1 MAENFQNLKQGE
13 SNTFIKG
20 MMKDLNDS
28 FLPEGAWSHARNA
41 TVNTLQGDTATI
53 SNESSTLLCA
63 SAPYPVIGYIFFNDD
78 EWVIFSTDD
87 NNNHEIGIYTE
98 STCTYTKVVNDPC
111 LNFSSSHPIRSGG
124 VKLSFDCHR
133 YFYWDDGLNP
143 TRYLSPTRIPYIQIC
158 TNSPTG
164 CTTCVDTT
172 ALDCDQIK
180 LTPKIKIPKVD
191 IRKATYGGELIN
203 GSYQACVAYTIN
215 QQRFGDY
222 YAITNPQPIFNHV
235 GIGGAV
241 EVSVSNLDTEYF
253 SEFELVIVYTISGNT
268 IAKSFGFY
276 ATSNGSGP
284 SIEATIGISI
294 IPDSLL
300 TVPLSNLPVRRPVYE
315 RSDATYTVGD
325 YMLRVGPRTRYSF
338 NYQPEANK
346 IKSKYVIWQVES
358 SFYKIGGAVTGYMSD
373 EVYPFFIRFLYDT
386 GERSDSY
393 HIPGRAPVQSDLGI
407 ISPGNGNNF
416 DIAFNWE
423 GEDTSS
429 VTSNPNT
436 LYTDTASKYE
446 GLIIEEGDMSYWQS
460 SERYPNDPVRYDTL
474 CNQYIRHHKFP
485 SRRTGNSWHHS
496 NDGRNIRIMGVRFY
510 NIAKPQMPDPNNPSV
525 LIDVPNIVGYEILRG
540 SREGNKTIVAKGIFN
555 NLLVEATGTSL
566 DAIQNFP
573 YNQCGGN
580 EVLLQT
586 ANTAYGRGNCDGAG
600 NPNMPKANF
609 QRAQHY
615 SFHSPDTQFKEPY
628 LAPYE
633 AKKYGIVNGEL
644 DRAIFSPV
652 ENHPRHKLP
661 SDLSFFLSMIAGLI
675 LGVKKASS
683 EPTISTITLPKTKGP
698 ETLSGSTLPTGI
710 LTAAQASELSLF
722 FIDILA
728 NNTLNTLTPEIAR
741 MLANFTLN
749 INTSSVKYVQP
760 TTTLAAASTTSGTYR
775 DFINRIFGQTVLGNS
790 AFELPTTTLTFNDS
804 PYEGMPLLLKAFYQL
819 PIILNSWSEAT
830 DEFLE
835 LLLKLVPYRQFAY
848 QQRSHCLYTTSSNLR
863 ISRRKVLNSG
873 YIGSGVFN
881 AGNVRIDNT
890 LRNKF
895 VFIETQSLS
904 LDHTG
909 LVDNSRFTLGGANIP
924 YGKDY
929 INGLPVTG
937 KISSTIY
944 GALVNR
950 IVNQYGQL
958 DTINQIPISS
968 HYIDSP
974 NSNNTWVASTG
985 PLFGGDIY
993 IGRHTEKNPFFFFRS
1008 WLQNRPDGYEIDY
1021 RKYSATVFRPRFWM
1035 NTESYDLNDFLKG
1048 LASGLGSLVSS
1059 VFFDPTSSSGPTQ
1072 LPLQPDQD
1080 GIVPSDFSNLDQDPA
1095 NCGVTSVRLGVKNAF
1110 MYLFYSGVRDFF
1122 VESEINVD
1130 LRDWLD
1136 EDRYRH
1142 YQPYEYTDLDKLFNP
1157 DVITEREPYRYDFS
1171 LSHSKI
1177 FFDKISWGNIQ
1188 PRTYDPITYL
1198 DCFTYDPSMVV
1209 YSLPDNGSV
1218 SDPWRVYLP
1227 DNFKILSGTIVN
1239 IKNINK
1245 NGSMIVFDDRSPVMI
1260 QGSDSLQTDLGT
1272 KVTLGD
1278 GGLFEQAMQNIS
1290 SSDRSFMEGAC
1301 IDTFGVINCPAGV
1314 FLMSNSLRKIYRVA
1328 GQGALEDITAKGLK
1342 WWFNN
1347 YMGYKILE
1355 DFPSF
1360 PDTNNLA
1367 VGIGSFITY
1376 DHESSILYFTKRDY
1390 IINPALKN
1398 TWDYVYTGKGR
1409 FTLFSKVVPGLK
1421 LRGIKL
1427 DSKYFVNVSWTISYD
1442 PKQEFWV
1449 SFHDWHPNY
1458 TLSSR
1463 TKFTAINGKDFW
1475 KHNVR
1480 FDNFC
1485 NFYGTDYPFE
1495 IEVPINTKQVSIV
1508 DSFEYYLDAV
1518 VYTDSPDVSYTQL
1531 DGNFDQAVVSN
1542 REQCSGLLNL
1552 VPYPRDFPYTASL
1565 FPTTVGN
1572 SINILVSKEENKYR
1586 FNQFYDIV
1594 NNRNAA
1600 TPIWVIGKDG
1610 YKKQLNPAA
1619 INYTK
1624 PEFQQK
1630 RLRNYFQKVFLRKT
1644 ISGAVNFVFKIF
1656 NTKSTISPR

>member
-1 MAENFQNLKQGE
+1 MAENFQSLRQGE

-41 TVNTLQGDTATI
+41 TVNTLQGDVATI
-53 SNESSTLLCA
+53 SNESSTLMCA

-111 LNFSSSHPIRSGG
+111 LNFSSSYPIRSGG
-124 VKLSFDCHR
+124 VKESFDCHR
-133 YFYWDDGLNP
+133 FFYWDDGVNP
-143 TRYLSPTRIPYIQIC
+143 TRYLSPTSIPYIQIC

-358 SFYKIGGAVTGYMSD
+358 NFYKNGGAVTGYMSD

-386 GERSDSY
+386 GERSESY
-393 HIPGRAPVQSDLGI
+393 HIPGRAPTSSDTALI
-407 ISPGNGNNF
+407 PAVNGDNF
-416 DIAFNWE
+416 DFAKMWE
-423 GEDTSS
+423 GMDTSIS
-429 VTSNPNT
+429 GGNPNT
-436 LYTDTASKYE
+436 PYVDPASRTE
-446 GLIIEEGDMSYWQS
+446 GIIIAEGEMSYWES
-460 SERYPNDPVRYDTL
+460 SEKYPNDPVRYDTL
-474 CNQYIRHHKFP
+474 CNEPIRHHKFP
-485 SRRTGNSWHHS
+485 SRVKDPNLWHHDS
-496 NDGRNIRIMGVRFY
+496 TGRNIRILGIKFD
-510 NIAKPQMPDPNNPSV
+510 NILKPKMPDPTSPSST
-525 LIDVPNIVGYEILRG
+525 IDVPGIVGYEILRG
-540 SREGNKTIVAKGIFN
+540 SREGNRTIIAKGMFN
-555 NLLVEATGTSL
+555 NLLVDGK
-566 DAIQNFP
+566 DALQNFP
-573 YNQCGGN
+573 YNHVSSNDQ
-580 EVLLQT
+580 LLQPRTEKVFKSGICDAFNNTPT
-586 ANTAYGRGNCDGAG
+586 ANFLRT
-600 NPNMPKANF
+600 
-609 QRAQHY
+609 QHY

-628 LAPYE
+628 LSPYE
-633 AKKYGIVNGEL
+633 AKRYGVIEGEL
-644 DRAIFSPV
+644 DTARFTPV
-652 ENHPRHKLP
+652 ENHPKHKLP
-661 SDLSFFLSMIAGLI
+661 SDLSFFLSAATGLVVGI
-675 LGVKKASS
+675 KKAQGDVSVTTVTLARLK
-683 EPTISTITLPKTKGP
+683 EDLIPGPTGSVTAPGAPGLNALASIPYTTGTLP
-698 ETLSGSTLPTGI
+698 I
-710 LTAAQASELSLF
+710 LDAAYTTFKNDPVLFPVFNEISQYLLNLSL
-722 FIDILA
+722 
-728 NNTLNTLTPEIAR
+728 
-741 MLANFTLN
+741 
-749 INTSSVKYVQP
+749 NTSSVFTSNSFTLSNTAKAWLENYIAVGNIP
-760 TTTLAAASTTSGTYR
+760 GSGFTSPETTVTIKEDPL
-775 DFINRIFGQTVLGNS
+775 
-790 AFELPTTTLTFNDS
+790 
-804 PYEGMPLLLKAFYQL
+804 EGMPLILRAFYRL
-819 PIILNSWSEAT
+819 PLILSTWSDAT

-835 LLLKLVPYRQFAY
+835 LILKLIPYRQFAY
-848 QQRSHCLYTTSSNLR
+848 QFRSHCLYNRYNNTFVN
-863 ISRRKVLNSG
+863 RRSVFDSG

-881 AGNVRIDNT
+881 TASLRIDNSF
-890 LRNKF
+890 RNKF
-895 VFIETQSLS
+895 VFLELGGSS
-904 LDHTG
+904 FDHAG
-909 LVDNSRFTLGGANIP
+909 LNDTSRFAIGDLGWNSDAAKGDFI
-924 YGKDY
+924 
-929 INGLPVTG
+929 TG
-937 KISSTIY
+937 KRSSSIY
-944 GALVNR
+944 GAIVNR
-950 IVNQYGQL
+950 IINQYGQL
-958 DTINQIPISS
+958 DSINQIPVSS

-974 NSNNTWVASTG
+974 NTNNTWISSTG

-993 IGRHTEKNPFFFFRS
+993 IGRHTEKNPFFFFRN
-1008 WLQNRPDGYEIDY
+1008 WLQYKPDGYEIDY
-1021 RKYSATVFRPRFWM
+1021 RKYNATPFLPRFWM
-1035 NTESYDLNDFLKG
+1035 DTQQFELNDFVKG
-1048 LASGLGSLVSS
+1048 FLNNVVNLLPANPPPSA
-1059 VFFDPTSSSGPTQ
+1059 PTNLNT
-1072 LPLQPDQD
+1072 
-1080 GIVPSDFSNLDQDPA
+1080 VPSDFSNLDQDPT
-1095 NCGVTSVRLGVKNAF
+1095 NCTLNPLNPRLGVKNAA

-1136 EDRYRH
+1136 EDKYRH

-1278 GGLFEQAMQNIS
+1278 GGLFEQSMQNIS

-1314 FLMSNSLRKIYRVA
+1314 FLMSNSLKKIYRVA

-1480 FDNFC
+1480 FDSFC

-1552 VPYPRDFPYTASL
+1552 VPYPREFPYTAAL